1 MAVQAPCR
9 EPAFIKKVIDES
21 MDVWR
26 ACLTH
31 PFLQELADG
40 SLPMEKFQR
49 YIIQDSLYLMEYA
62 KVFAIGILKAKTL
75 AEIQTYY
82 SLLQF
87 VNESEDATRLAYLR
101 QWGITQ
107 PEVEATPVLPENAA
121 YTTFMKEAAQEGGMP
136 EIMMAVLPCMFSYYW
151 LAKQLTGDHPKA
163 LDGPFAPFW
172 RDYSSDSY
180 YEACRRW
187 AEITEEACHGL
198 SAAEQKRLSGIF
210 RESSMHELHFWE
222 MSYQQDDIC

>member
-1 MAVQAPCR
+1 MDAHAPSPK
-9 EPAFIKKVIDES
+9 PAFVKKVIDES
-21 MDVWR
+21 MDVWQ
-26 ACLTH
+26 ACLAH
-31 PFLQELADG
+31 PFLQELAAG

-107 PEVEATPVLPENAA
+107 TEVEATPARPENAA
-121 YTTFMKEAAQEGGMP
+121 YTAFMKEAAQAGGMP

-151 LAKQLTGDHPKA
+151 LAKELTAAHPEA
-163 LDGPFAPFW
+163 LSGPFAPFW
-172 RDYSSDSY
+172 RDYSSDGY

-187 AEITEEACHGL
+187 ADITEKACRDFPA
-198 SAAEQKRLSGIF
+198 SEQKRLSDIF
-210 RESSMHELHFWE
+210 RESSIHELHFWE
-222 MSYQQDDIC
+222 MSYL